1 MIDLE
6 GYSRKLKELKRK
18 AQDATIENRL
28 LVDRESK
35 DIESSGK
42 PRVYNMQDDQDNQL
56 ETQEED
62 ADDKVAK
69 LMNYTLRQYEEWEK
83 KQKDKKIKDDSSDM
97 KQLAMFSYDKGVSN
111 LNRFRT
117 DKTTTEREVQIQV
130 NSKTG
135 KVNIQDEKKL
145 VNDLAKN
152 LTKTANKRYMVTKK
166 KLDARSK
173 DSSAE
178 GYINERNKHF
188 NEKLDRESRY
198 GEEQN

>member
-69 LMNYTLRQYEEWEK
+69 LAYELHSATVRRMGKET
-83 KQKDKKIKDDSSDM
+83 
-97 KQLAMFSYDKGVSN
+97 KG
-111 LNRFRT
+111 
-117 DKTTTEREVQIQV
+117 
-130 NSKTG
+130 
-135 KVNIQDEKKL
+135 
-145 VNDLAKN
+145 
-152 LTKTANKRYMVTKK
+152 
-166 KLDARSK
+166 
-173 DSSAE
+173 
-178 GYINERNKHF
+178 
-188 NEKLDRESRY
+188 
-198 GEEQN
+198 